1 MLDVVLGEETFKILE
16 QTLKYVSDSIEYRYP
31 HHLVT
36 SYHDIRIELDN
47 VPTLPISIKTTSI
60 LKAENTTGGTGSETA
75 YLNKK
80 LNKQKQEMTYISIIL
95 NEINE
100 LDYMYKYIIIY
111 YYLESRKISFIL
123 KNLNIS
129 KSTFYKNKKE
139 ALMILSLY
147 LPETCVFLKGGEE
160 YDGRERSL

>member
-1 MLDVVLGEETFKILE
+1 MLDVVLGEKTFKILE

-31 HHLVT
+31 HHLIT
-36 SYHDIRIELDN
+36 SYHDVRVELDDIS
-47 VPTLPISIKTTSI
+47 TIPISFNTTSLIKVENSSNSNRKTT
-60 LKAENTTGGTGSETA
+60 
-75 YLNKK
+75 YLNKE
-80 LNKQKQEMTYISIIL
+80 LDKQKQEMTYISIIL

-111 YYLESRKISFIL
+111 YYLESQKISYIL

-129 KSTFYKNKKE
+129 KSTFYKTKKE
-139 ALMILSLY
+139 ALMILSLC